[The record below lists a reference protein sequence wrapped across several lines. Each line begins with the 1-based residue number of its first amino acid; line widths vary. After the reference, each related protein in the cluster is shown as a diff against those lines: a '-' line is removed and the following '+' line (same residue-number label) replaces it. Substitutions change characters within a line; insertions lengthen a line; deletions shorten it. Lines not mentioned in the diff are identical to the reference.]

1 MTKLGLSTDDL
12 LTYSC
17 PRMYW
22 MAYLIHA
29 LQSKTLMFSFF
40 WPLKLTLFGQY
51 GWWLT
56 ASECIIKIVVVM
68 ISTYKMCVQFSL
80 LHKEFSSVFDCSS
93 KKIFMM
99 EGKKKLMKSLGS
111 YLGVIIVFVSCKDK
125 ICLLS
130 FLMITC
136 S

>member
-1 MTKLGLSTDDL
+1 MTKLGLSTDQL
-12 LTYSC
+12 PTHLFLC
-17 PRMYW
+17 MYVLNGP
-22 MAYLIHA
+22 YLIHA

-80 LHKEFSSVFDCSS
+80 LHREFSSVFDCSS
-93 KKIFMM
+93 KKDIYDGGQEKINEISWFLFGSNYSFCFMQRQNM
-99 EGKKKLMKSLGS
+99 YVCSL
-111 YLGVIIVFVSCKDK
+111 F
-125 ICLLS
+125 
-130 FLMITC
+130 
-136 S
+136 